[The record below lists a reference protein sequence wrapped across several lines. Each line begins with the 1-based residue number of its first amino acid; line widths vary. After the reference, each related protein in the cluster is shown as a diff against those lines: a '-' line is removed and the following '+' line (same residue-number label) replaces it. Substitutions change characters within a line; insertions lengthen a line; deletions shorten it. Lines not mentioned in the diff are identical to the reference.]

1 MLISALPFQ
10 LNEIDFQDSIIT
22 LGFSEELC
30 SLLLE
35 LYLSN
40 RNEIRSILSHMSMD
54 LPHYHSLQWRFDVQ
68 VNLTSPSLIK

>member
-1 MLISALPFQ
+1 MVSALPFQ

-68 VNLTSPSLIK
+68 VNLTSLSLIK